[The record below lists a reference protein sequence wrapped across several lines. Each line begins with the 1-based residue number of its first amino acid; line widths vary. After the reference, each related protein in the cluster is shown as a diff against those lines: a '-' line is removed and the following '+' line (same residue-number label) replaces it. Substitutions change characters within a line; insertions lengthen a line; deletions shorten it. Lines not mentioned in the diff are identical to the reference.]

1 MEVNLRAVVLDI
13 LEEIESNNEFSHIII
28 NNALL
33 KYQYLDK
40 SKRSFINKLSLG
52 IIESQIELDY
62 IINKYSKTPVKKM
75 KPVIRRIVRMGVYQ
89 IIYMDNVPDSAACNE
104 AVKLAVKR
112 GFAGLKGFVNGVLR
126 NISRNK
132 DNIEYP
138 DYNKSPY
145 EYLSVK
151 YSMPMWIIELWSGQM
166 SIDTVKSVLEGM
178 KCEKKTYIRCNTSKA
193 SREQIKELLQREN
206 VTVKEV
212 ENIPYAYEISDYD
225 YIAGLKSF
233 QDGMYQIQD
242 ISSMLAGEY
251 TAPKAGDTIVDV
263 CGAPGGKSI
272 NAALKMSEQGDCGRV
287 IARDLSDYKV
297 ALIDENIKRLN
308 ITNIQTQVYDALDCD
323 ESLINKADIVIADLP
338 CSGLGIIGR
347 KPDIKYNASP
357 EKLQSLVDLQ
367 RDILKVVSRYVKSG
381 GVLMYSTCTIN
392 RAENEDN
399 ADWICKELGFTKDGE
414 YHQLLPAN
422 NSGIDGF
429 FVARLI
435 KN

>member
-89 IIYMDNVPDSAACNE
+89 IIYMDNVPDSAACN
-104 AVKLAVKR
+104 
-112 GFAGLKGFVNGVLR
+112 GLKGFVNGVLR

-308 ITNIQTQVYDALDCD
+308 ITNIQTQVYDA
-323 ESLINKADIVIADLP
+323 SDIPPDL
-338 CSGLGIIGR
+338 
-347 KPDIKYNASP
+347 
-357 EKLQSLVDLQ
+357 
-367 RDILKVVSRYVKSG
+367 
-381 GVLMYSTCTIN
+381 
-392 RAENEDN
+392 
-399 ADWICKELGFTKDGE
+399 
-414 YHQLLPAN
+414 
-422 NSGIDGF
+422 
-429 FVARLI
+429 
-435 KN
+435 

>member
-166 SIDTVKSVLEGM
+166 SIDTVKSVLEGISRAQGALPRAA
-178 KCEKKTYIRCNTSKA
+178 KVVSRISKSPNADRLFAAFDEPAAADAQRDDVHPQAANQSESSGDNSAEREKADAYADEILAVVRKA
-193 SREQIKELLQREN
+193 RVDGIDIESALRNRLRD
-206 VTVKEV
+206 V
-212 ENIPYAYEISDYD
+212 EE
-225 YIAGLKSF
+225 
-233 QDGMYQIQD
+233 
-242 ISSMLAGEY
+242 
-251 TAPKAGDTIVDV
+251 
-263 CGAPGGKSI
+263 
-272 NAALKMSEQGDCGRV
+272 
-287 IARDLSDYKV
+287 KV
-297 ALIDENIKRLN
+297 ALI
-308 ITNIQTQVYDALDCD
+308 
-323 ESLINKADIVIADLP
+323 ESEINND
-338 CSGLGIIGR
+338 
-347 KPDIKYNASP
+347 
-357 EKLQSLVDLQ
+357 
-367 RDILKVVSRYVKSG
+367 
-381 GVLMYSTCTIN
+381 
-392 RAENEDN
+392 
-399 ADWICKELGFTKDGE
+399 
-414 YHQLLPAN
+414 
-422 NSGIDGF
+422 
-429 FVARLI
+429 
-435 KN
+435 

>member
-145 EYLSVK
+145 EYLS
-151 YSMPMWIIELWSGQM
+151 
-166 SIDTVKSVLEGM
+166 VKSVLEGM

-399 ADWICKELGFTKDGE
+399 ADWICKESGFTKDGE

-422 NSGIDGF
+422 NSGMDGF

-435 KN
+435 KS